1 MKNLIIAIGLMLF
14 SVAAANA
21 QIVPPNQGQ
30 NNNPQAAPIDG
41 GAVLLLAASGIYG
54 MKRMRKRSMN
64 KEEAVA

>member
-1 MKNLIIAIGLMLF
+1 MKKIIIATALIIF
-14 SVAAANA
+14 SVATANA

-41 GAVLLLAASGIYG
+41 GAVWLLAASGIYG
-54 MKRMRKRSMN
+54 MKRMRKRSIK

>member
-1 MKNLIIAIGLMLF
+1 MLF
-14 SVAAANA
+14 SAAANA

-54 MKRMRKRSMN
+54 MKRMRKRSL
-64 KEEAVA
+64 KEEEAVA